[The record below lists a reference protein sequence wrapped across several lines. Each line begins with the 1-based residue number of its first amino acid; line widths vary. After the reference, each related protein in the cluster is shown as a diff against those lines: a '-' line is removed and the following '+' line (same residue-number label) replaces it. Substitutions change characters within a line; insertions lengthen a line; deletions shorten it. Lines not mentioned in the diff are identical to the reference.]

1 VPAGRLSLTGSAE
14 STYGPGMT
22 DQSASTADT
31 SINVLLSEALKD
43 YVQRRVAEGAFRDP
57 SDFVVALICEDRK
70 RQAEAR
76 LEALLLEGLDSGPAE
91 LVDWPAIR
99 EEAYRR
105 AGVKPPAEA

>member
-1 VPAGRLSLTGSAE
+1 
-14 STYGPGMT
+14 MT
-22 DQSASTADT
+22 DRSTATADT
-31 SINVLLSEALKD
+31 SLNVSLPEALKD

-57 SDFVVALICEDRK
+57 SDYVGALIRGDRK

-91 LVDWPAIR
+91 PMDWPAIR
-99 EEAYRR
+99 AEAYRR